1 MVANIYDRPMFR
13 QDKPL
18 QAEDD
23 GRRLKQNVETK
34 PQNQLGLVYPA
45 PSYQVPLGGGLENAL
60 AMTASQVDPGAF
72 ADAARLLQPP
82 RTTQEI
88 AAEYDALYA
97 PEAQEASNFKSDKFL
112 ALARFGLGLMQPTPG
127 GAIAPALAKAG
138 DTFVQD
144 LAAISQAQ
152 RKEKARLGQIE
163 SEEERARRNYI
174 LQTATA
180 SENATRA
187 LESQLIMKAF
197 EFNLNED
204 QRTTDYMRELQK
216 MFYNYQYSTDE
227 TAMKK
232 HFELLKDRYKKTPE
246 VLFDQETGNFAMG
259 YIQESADGTPIPYF
273 PVNEGGVFKYVAR
286 PEAIITNFQLNNK
299 GDFDPSAKNI
309 MDVASRINNAKQ
321 ALKFIRETQQT
332 IIDNPGIIGLP
343 GRIQDIIQSVGSTA
357 FDIMDS
363 LRDEGKIS
371 AESYD
376 KQVKRLENNVINHLK
391 SEYSKY
397 SDDPNAMN
405 FSTEAGMGSNEYE
418 IYRKFFNPDI
428 PQNKIRMNS
437 IYYTLARARKDTG
450 RLNVNDIDNAKES
463 INIFGLEGSD
473 AIKASLNIIYEEIEQ
488 KLKSDLLQ
496 LPPGYENLIQDIPY
510 SSFAGQTA
518 GQDIV
523 ISSTQV
529 QNEFVP
535 TDSAAGLDKETNQTT
550 DGAPM
555 FDENLG
561 G

>member
-18 QAEDD
+18 QTEDD
-23 GRRLKQNVETK
+23 GRRLKQNVEKK

-45 PSYQVPLGGGLENAL
+45 PSYQVPLGGGLENVL

-72 ADAARLLQPP
+72 ADAARTLMPP
-82 RTTQEI
+82 QSIQDI
-88 AAEYDALYA
+88 ASEYDALYA
-97 PEAQEASNFKSDKFL
+97 PEQKDPQSFKSDKFL

-138 DTFVQD
+138 DTFVKD
-144 LAAISQAQ
+144 IAAISEAQ

-163 SEEERARRNYI
+163 DAQDRERRNYI
-174 LQTATA
+174 LQTAQA

-187 LESQLIMKAF
+187 LEGQLIMKAF
-197 EFNLNED
+197 EFNLDED
-204 QRTTDYMRELQK
+204 QRSRSYMRDLQK
-216 MFYNYQYSTDE
+216 MFYNYQYTTDE
-227 TAMKK
+227 QAMKK
-232 HFELLKDRYKKTPE
+232 HYELLKDRYKKTPE

-259 YIQESADGTPIPYF
+259 YIQEAADGTPIPYF

-321 ALKFIRETQQT
+321 ALKFIREVQQT

-343 GRIQDIIQSVGSTA
+343 GRVQDIIQSVGSTA
-357 FDIMDS
+357 FDIIDA

-371 AESYD
+371 ADSYN
-376 KQVKRLENNVINHLK
+376 KQVNRLQNNVINHLK
-391 SEYSKY
+391 SEYTKY
-397 SDDPNAMN
+397 SDDPNANN

-418 IYRKFFNPDI
+418 IYRTFFNPDI

-450 RLNVNDIDNAKES
+450 RLNVNDILNAQES
-463 INIFGLEGSD
+463 LNIFGMEGSD
-473 AIKASLNIIYEEIEQ
+473 AIKASLNIIYEEIES
-488 KLKSDLLQ
+488 KLKTDLLQ
-496 LPPGYENLIQDIPY
+496 LPQGYENLIQDIPY

-518 GQDIV
+518 GQDVV

-529 QNEFVP
+529 QNQYVP
-535 TDSAAGLDKETNQTT
+535 TDSTAGLDSETKQTEG
-550 DGAPM
+550 GAPA
-555 FDENLG
+555 FDENL
-561 G
+561 

>member
-1 MVANIYDRPMFR
+1 
-13 QDKPL
+13 
-18 QAEDD
+18 
-23 GRRLKQNVETK
+23 
-34 PQNQLGLVYPA
+34 
-45 PSYQVPLGGGLENAL
+45 
-60 AMTASQVDPGAF
+60 
-72 ADAARLLQPP
+72 
-82 RTTQEI
+82 
-88 AAEYDALYA
+88 
-97 PEAQEASNFKSDKFL
+97 
-112 ALARFGLGLMQPTPG
+112 
-127 GAIAPALAKAG
+127 
-138 DTFVQD
+138 
-144 LAAISQAQ
+144 
-152 RKEKARLGQIE
+152 
-163 SEEERARRNYI
+163 
-174 LQTATA
+174 
-180 SENATRA
+180 
-187 LESQLIMKAF
+187 MKAF

-204 QRTTDYMRELQK
+204 QRSTDYLRELQK

-232 HFELLKDRYKKTPE
+232 HYELLKDRYQKTPE

-309 MDVASRINNAKQ
+309 MDVASRINNSKQ

-343 GRIQDIIQSVGSTA
+343 GRVQDIIQSVGSTA

-371 AESYD
+371 SEAYD

-397 SDDPNAMN
+397 TDDPNAMN
-405 FSTEAGMGSNEYE
+405 FSTEAGQGSEEYE
-418 IYRKFFNPDI
+418 IYRTFFNPDI

-450 RLNVNDIDNAKES
+450 RLNVNDIENAKES

-496 LPPGYENLIQDIPY
+496 LPQGYENLIQDIPY

-529 QNEFVP
+529 QNEFIP
-535 TDSAAGLDKETNQTT
+535 TDSTAGLDKETNQTG

-555 FDENLG
+555 FDENL
-561 G
+561 

>member
-18 QAEDD
+18 QSEDD

-82 RTTQEI
+82 RTTQDI

-232 HFELLKDRYKKTPE
+232 HFELLKDRYEKTPE
-246 VLFDQETGNFAMG
+246 VLFDQETGNFAMC
-259 YIQESADGTPIPYF
+259 YIQEAADGTPIPYF

-309 MDVASRINNAKQ
+309 MDVASRINNSKQ

-343 GRIQDIIQSVGSTA
+343 GRVQDIIQSVGSTA

-391 SEYSKY
+391 SEYTKY
-397 SDDPNAMN
+397 TDDPNAMN
-405 FSTEAGMGSNEYE
+405 FSTEAGMGSEEYE
-418 IYRKFFNPDI
+418 IYRTFFNPDI

-450 RLNVNDIDNAKES
+450 RLNVNDIENAKES

-488 KLKSDLLQ
+488 KLNSDLLQ

-535 TDSAAGLDKETNQTT
+535 TDSTAGLDKETNQTEG
-550 DGAPM
+550 GAPM

-561 G
+561 N